1 MNSVVYK
8 VLKVQKFIKF
18 GIAFCFMNFL
28 AFNSFAQYDTNLVHK
43 GILAGVGTVGLGIMP
58 AHNISNA
65 YVTGN
70 LEYYTERT
78 ISIRGDGYFF
88 VNSLVKGSPL
98 KQNSSVYFGAFY
110 HFPTHSGF
118 DPLIGFQPGAA
129 FARTSDSLRGKAD
142 AGVITPLMSFII
154 GFNFFAEKW
163 FHIQM
168 NIRYTIGQE
177 SSEEAHYNLNE
188 LSINFGLGWNIDVLK
203 KRGTIDRF

>member
-1 MNSVVYK
+1 MK
-8 VLKVQKFIKF
+8 KFLTAILFVL
-18 GIAFCFMNFL
+18 AT
-28 AFNSFAQYDTNLVHK
+28 AHSFAQYDTNLVHK

-70 LEYYTERT
+70 IEYYAERT
-78 ISIRGDGYFF
+78 VSIRGDGYFF
-88 VNSLVKGSPL
+88 VNSLVAGSPL

-129 FARTSDSLRGKAD
+129 FAQTTDSLRGKPD
-142 AGVITPLMSFII
+142 AGVITPLMSVIV

-163 FHIQM
+163 FHIQL
-168 NIRYTIGQE
+168 NIRYTMGQE
-177 SSEEAHYNLNE
+177 SSEEVHYNLNE
-188 LSINFGLGWNIDVLK
+188 LSCNFGLGFNLDMPGK
-203 KRGTIDRF
+203 K

>member
-1 MNSVVYK
+1 MK
-8 VLKVQKFIKF
+8 RL
-18 GIAFCFMNFL
+18 IAAILFVF
-28 AFNSFAQYDTNLVHK
+28 ATSYSFAQYDTNLVHK
-43 GILAGVGTVGLGIMP
+43 GILAGVGTVGVGIMP

-70 LEYYTERT
+70 LEYYVERT
-78 ISIRGDGYFF
+78 VSIRGDGYFF

-98 KQNSSVYFGAFY
+98 KQNSAVYSGIFY

-129 FARTSDSLRGKAD
+129 FVQTTDSIRGKAD
-142 AGVITPLMSFII
+142 AGVITPLMSFIV

-168 NIRYTIGQE
+168 NIRYTMGQE

-188 LSINFGLGWNIDVLK
+188 LSFNFGLGWNIDLPK
-203 KRGTIDRF
+203 KKK